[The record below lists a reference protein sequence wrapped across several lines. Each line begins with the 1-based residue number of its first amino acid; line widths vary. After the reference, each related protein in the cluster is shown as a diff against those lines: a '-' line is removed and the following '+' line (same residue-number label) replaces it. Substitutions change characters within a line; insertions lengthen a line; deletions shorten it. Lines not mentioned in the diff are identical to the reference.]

1 MCKNEILL
9 YLEGCVHGANFLWT
23 AVYIMQTHSVLLRI
37 VAFALLVY
45 SLTLF
50 GTSLRKLSQTEAKLA
65 ACQTEYERLSEE
77 ERRLE
82 EGISAL
88 RRGEGFE
95 ALARERLGLVMPK
108 EKIFYFTSD
117 SAAP

>member
-1 MCKNEILL
+1 
-9 YLEGCVHGANFLWT
+9 
-23 AVYIMQTHSVLLRI
+23 MQTHSVLLRI
-37 VAFALLVY
+37 VALALLIY

-50 GTSLRKLSQTEAKLA
+50 GTSLRKLSQAEARLS
-65 ACQTEYERLSEE
+65 ACQAEYERLSKE

-95 ALARERLGLVMPK
+95 ALARERLGLVMPE
-108 EKIFYFTSD
+108 EKIFYFTSE

>member
-1 MCKNEILL
+1 M
-9 YLEGCVHGANFLWT
+9 EGYVHGAYFLWT

-82 EGISAL
+82 EVISAL
-88 RRGEGFE
+88 RRGEGLE
-95 ALARERLGLVMPK
+95 ALARERLGLVMPE

>member
-1 MCKNEILL
+1 
-9 YLEGCVHGANFLWT
+9 
-23 AVYIMQTHSVLLRI
+23 MQTHSVLLRI

-82 EGISAL
+82 EVISAL
-88 RRGEGFE
+88 RRGEGLE
-95 ALARERLGLVMPK
+95 ALARERLGLVMPE